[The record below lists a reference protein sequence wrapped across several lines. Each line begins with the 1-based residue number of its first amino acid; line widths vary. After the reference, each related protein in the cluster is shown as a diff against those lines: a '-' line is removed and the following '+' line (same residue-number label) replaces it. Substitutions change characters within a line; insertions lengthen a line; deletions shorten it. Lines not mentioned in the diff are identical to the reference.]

1 MIKRARELPFIKNR
15 IKAIF
20 KTKQKPKNK
29 QETTKMFTKT
39 FLTAC
44 AVAATSTLAIEL
56 RTTLQQK
63 GTKVKAPET
72 QNAATETKYTNV
84 DDPTEKNWLYL
95 STDEYQAHTAAEKL
109 DMLWGLMVPNG
120 VEDGPQ
126 DIQFVE
132 FPELLEDTAG
142 SSFNNESDE
151 LPKAKDTKSN
161 HS

>member
-1 MIKRARELPFIKNR
+1 
-15 IKAIF
+15 
-20 KTKQKPKNK
+20 
-29 QETTKMFTKT
+29 
-39 FLTAC
+39 
-44 AVAATSTLAIEL
+44 
-56 RTTLQQK
+56 
-63 GTKVKAPET
+63 
-72 QNAATETKYTNV
+72 
-84 DDPTEKNWLYL
+84 
-95 STDEYQAHTAAEKL
+95 
-109 DMLWGLMVPNG
+109 MLWGLMVPNG